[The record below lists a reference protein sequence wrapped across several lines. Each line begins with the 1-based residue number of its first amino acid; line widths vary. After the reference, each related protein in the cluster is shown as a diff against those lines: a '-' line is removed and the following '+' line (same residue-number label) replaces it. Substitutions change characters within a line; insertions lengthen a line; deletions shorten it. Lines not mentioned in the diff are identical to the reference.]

1 MKFRSQQINYS
12 LKLGIKATCRVIKGI
27 ACAYTYWINQN
38 PFTSHKR
45 YIKEDYCN
53 INIII

>member
-12 LKLGIKATCRVIKGI
+12 LKLSIKATCRVIKGI